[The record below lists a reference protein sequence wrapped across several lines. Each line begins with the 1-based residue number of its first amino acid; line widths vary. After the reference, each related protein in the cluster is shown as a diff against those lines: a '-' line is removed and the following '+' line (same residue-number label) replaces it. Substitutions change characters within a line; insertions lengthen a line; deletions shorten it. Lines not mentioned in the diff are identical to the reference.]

1 MAQKNK
7 ATLKGFFETG
17 DKPNQTQ
24 YHSLIDSSI
33 NLEDQEQVLNDTFSI
48 INSNDNVV
56 LGFKNSV
63 GKILATEIPLSVESS
78 ITSSIN
84 ISASGTIVGNN
95 LIATGSTATS
105 SFAGNVNINTLTPD
119 TLKLTVEGNISASSV
134 SSSRFAAFHEHPT
147 LSTNEPQY
155 RFYISNISSSSTGIT
170 EGAISHTGL
179 RYVNGNLVIQT
190 SGSYTGSK
198 DPNLTMNTLTGISS
212 LTSEKFNIRS
222 NNLVISASQVDF
234 SGLPTSDPGIP
245 GRIYNDSGIIKISL

>member
-105 SFAGNVNINTLTPD
+105 SFAGDVNINT
-119 TLKLTVEGNISASSV
+119 LTVEGNISASSV
-134 SSSRFAAFHEHPT
+134 NASSVTSSQFAASHNIV
-147 LSTNEPQY
+147 SIQPQY
-155 RFYISNISSSSTGIT
+155 SFHISSISASATGIT
-170 EGAISHTGL
+170 REAITHTGL

-198 DPNLTMNTLTGISS
+198 APNLTMNTLTGISDLES
-212 LTSEKFNIRS
+212 NQFNIRS
-222 NNLVISASQVDF
+222 NNLVISIIRFIVISTRYFGFVANIF
-234 SGLPTSDPGIP
+234 SI
-245 GRIYNDSGIIKISL
+245 